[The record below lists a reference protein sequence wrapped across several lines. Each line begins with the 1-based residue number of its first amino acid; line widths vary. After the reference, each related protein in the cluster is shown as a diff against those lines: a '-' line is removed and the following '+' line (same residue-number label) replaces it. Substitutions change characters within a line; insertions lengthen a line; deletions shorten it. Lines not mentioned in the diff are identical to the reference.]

1 MTLDRDSEQQQWP
14 QGLWVSGVRGPSSRW
29 PKAAAPEVCVDPPHA
44 GPRPQHQLRPE
55 GALSR
60 AADFCTNK

>member
-29 PKAAAPEVCVDPPHA
+29 PKAAAPAEA
-44 GPRPQHQLRPE
+44 
-55 GALSR
+55 
-60 AADFCTNK
+60 

>member
-29 PKAAAPEVCVDPPHA
+29 PKVAAPVVCVDPPHA
-44 GPRPQHQLRPE
+44 GPRPQHQRCAWTLLTLAQGR
-55 GALSR
+55 S
-60 AADFCTNK
+60 TS